1 MFSHQLYNVVHVV
14 GIALIVA
21 VLGGIALH
29 AAAGAN
35 RADNPYRRLTMVL
48 HGIGSFLI
56 LLGGFGMLAR
66 IGFQHGVGF
75 PGWLWTKIGV
85 WAVLSFAVVL
95 PYRQR
100 TLAMPLLV
108 SLPLLAGLA
117 AYMAIYKPV

>member
-29 AAAGAN
+29 AATGAS
-35 RADNPYRRLTMVL
+35 RTDNPYRRLTMAL

-66 IGFQHGVGF
+66 IGFEHGTGF
-75 PGWLWTKIGV
+75 PGWLWTKIAV

-100 TLAMPLLV
+100 ALAMPLLV
-108 SLPLLAGLA
+108 SLPVLAGLA